1 MKGIPDIGG
10 TGTIDLPL
18 KAGRKL
24 FFLFFLLGT
33 VSSPMVAQRPAVAKN
48 IGIRVEGNTALIS
61 YELPVRKQKNQ
72 HLVQLSFIDEKNN
85 LIIPSSLS
93 GDVGPGIEPGTDRVI
108 RWELTNDFRQLET
121 MITPVI
127 FVDGLSKTYSN
138 TGGARNALLSLL
150 MPGLGDYFVAD
161 HRIMT
166 FKPYL
171 RTLTSLGLISLGIYA
186 GNQRYR
192 SEGEYQ
198 LFLKPNS
205 WRYEGSDRFF
215 EKYVEGELQYH
226 WFKGDRELFIA
237 LGATLWLADVVWV
250 FARGSNNEKF
260 IRATRSGPGL
270 NLGYA
275 PGGLMLQYTCQ
286 F

>member
-1 MKGIPDIGG
+1 MKTLLHSKGVCMVVSIS
-10 TGTIDLPL
+10 
-18 KAGRKL
+18 GRALMLL
-24 FFLFFLLGT
+24 FFLSLFGPFTLCL
-33 VSSPMVAQRPAVAKN
+33 SAQRPVVAQN
-48 IGIRVEGNTALIS
+48 IGIRVEGTTALIS
-61 YELPVRKQKNQ
+61 YDLPSRKHPAD

-93 GDVGPGIEPGTDRVI
+93 GDVGAGIPSGPDRVI
-108 RWELTNDFRQLET
+108 RWELTKDFRQLEN

-127 FVDGLSKTYSN
+127 FVDGLSKQYSN

-161 HRIMT
+161 YRIMT

-171 RTLTSLGLISLGIYA
+171 RTLSSLGLIALGVYA
-186 GNQRYR
+186 GSQRYNA
-192 SEGEYQ
+192 EGAYE
-198 LFLKPNS
+198 LFLKPDS
-205 WRYEGSDRFF
+205 WRYEGDDRFF
-215 EKYVEGELQYH
+215 EKYVEGDLQYY
-226 WFKGDRELFIA
+226 WFKGDQELFIA
-237 LGATLWLADVVWV
+237 LGAAVWLADVVWV
-250 FARGSNNEKF
+250 FAKGSNNEKF
-260 IRATRSGPGL
+260 LHASRKGAGL